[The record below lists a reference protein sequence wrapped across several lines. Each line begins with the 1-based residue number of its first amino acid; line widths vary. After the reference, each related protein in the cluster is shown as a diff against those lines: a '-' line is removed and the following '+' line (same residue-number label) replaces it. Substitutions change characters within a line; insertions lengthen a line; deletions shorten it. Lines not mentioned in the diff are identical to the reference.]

1 VRTNRCILLGQLTVA
16 ANLICGSICYA
27 DIIRLCNRYAFVRS
41 PTEFPRAGHLTHTIA
56 GIYLVDRTRQET
68 QEMTETQM
76 PTAIPAPMSTGPGAQ
91 RPTETPTA
99 QHSGE
104 RRAAQALVA
113 HQTGVVITV
122 YLRNAPTQTENAAMI
137 ASGAAMLGDT
147 VEAYCHVIQNPAHI
161 VLSVDGQG
169 PGVLAAQ
176 RVAQTYGVDLVKS
189 ESNRGKLAAARL
201 GAQRVLEDPNL
212 AYLALVD
219 QDGDHFANELLN
231 FIRAALHAVPAHGR
245 APILVNGNRLSRHR
259 PLGYLRAEQEEL
271 CNRILLD
278 ALSYHAAVSG
288 RPLPLELL
296 TPSEPLPD
304 FHSGYKVVSRATAQ
318 AIFGHEPP
326 LEGLDARAAYRHAV
340 EAVMVV
346 EAYLGGARLAA
357 VNRRTYDE
365 QPISLFASFNR
376 AQLAADMILWPCKRL
391 NIPPAFVSQWLA
403 NHLPALQLGTLIPQG
418 VDELRAIRDLAL
430 AGMGLDPAA
439 APAAFLRPRF
449 V

>member
-1 VRTNRCILLGQLTVA
+1 MNAALPTTPDIAAALHTLQHATGVAIPVYFRADSDPAAGIALLGSTVQLYAREVA
-16 ANLICGSICYA
+16 DPQTIC
-27 DIIRLCNRYAFVRS
+27 
-41 PTEFPRAGHLTHTIA
+41 
-56 GIYLVDRTRQET
+56 
-68 QEMTETQM
+68 
-76 PTAIPAPMSTGPGAQ
+76 
-91 RPTETPTA
+91 
-99 QHSGE
+99 
-104 RRAAQALVA
+104 
-113 HQTGVVITV
+113 
-122 YLRNAPTQTENAAMI
+122 
-137 ASGAAMLGDT
+137 
-147 VEAYCHVIQNPAHI
+147 
-161 VLSVDGQG
+161 LSVDGPG
-169 PGVLAAQ
+169 PAEAIARAVAAAYGA
-176 RVAQTYGVDLVKS
+176 RVVVS
-189 ESNRGKLAAARL
+189 PVNRGKFGALLLGMQELLADPRLAWFAAI
-201 GAQRVLEDPNL
+201 
-212 AYLALVD
+212 D

-296 TPSEPLPD
+296 TTSEPLPD